1 MQFENPVVVVD
12 FETYYATDFS
22 LRKIPIPEY
31 IRSPRFKV
39 FGAGVYIPDENPTN
53 KPRVGAAFIEADKL
67 RDFLQNMVP
76 DRLVI
81 GHNLAFDG
89 AILEWHYGVKPLGY
103 IDTLS
108 LANHVL
114 GPARTAGSNSLASLA
129 TVLGLEPK
137 GDLAFLKGV
146 EIPDAAQMAA
156 LAIYATHDAELTWAI
171 FNRLMPYFSNPEFEL
186 TLANHTLEMY
196 LRRPLTVDLGAVAKG
211 QAMAEAL
218 KLEALAKAGVKLDT
232 LMSGPKFAE
241 ALKACLAAHKLHVP
255 FKVRATTDTEIAKA
269 AKEGVK
275 AAPTKRIPAM
285 AKGDEAFL
293 RLLRDGPEDVKNL
306 INARLAAK
314 SSAPTM
320 ARFAKL
326 ERAGKDVGV
335 RVNLHYYGAHTGRFS
350 GGGGFN
356 FQNLTDPKKMKT
368 GVERDIAKL
377 VRSSIVAG
385 PRHSLASADA
395 SQVECRVEAWMAGE
409 DALLA
414 AFRANRDIYSE
425 FISDVLQ
432 EDIRKPT
439 PEDAKDPEK
448 KRWLEVARGLGK
460 IAVLGLGY
468 QMGVAKFF
476 KQSCSKSEE
485 IAIAVQAGTLPLKLF
500 AKTLDMYRRK
510 YTRIVAFWDDLDT
523 AFRGAAA
530 GLSNRVGPLTFG
542 PMGKKS
548 VFIEL
553 PSTRR
558 LYYRNVRSRP
568 RTGVVEF
575 IDCDGNMHKSKA
587 KGDEIV
593 YGEGNGEKVYGGLLA
608 ENVTQAVSR
617 DLLAE
622 AVLDLDEQ
630 FPVVLHVHDSIVCRV
645 PEGDE
650 AAAMAAIIAR
660 LSTAPAWGEGL
671 PLAAEGKFGRT
682 LADI

>member
-1 MQFENPVVVVD
+1 MELETPVVVVD
-12 FETYYATDFS
+12 FECFYSTDFN
-22 LRKIPIPEY
+22 LKKLAIPDY
-31 IRSPRFKV
+31 VRDPRFKV
-39 FGAGVYIPDENPTN
+39 FGAGVYVPEEG
-53 KPRVGAAFIEADKL
+53 KARFVGAEELPKFLAAILAD
-67 RDFLQNMVP
+67 RIC
-76 DRLVI
+76 I
-81 GHNLAFDG
+81 GHNLQFDG
-89 AILEWHYGVKPLGY
+89 AILEWNYHVKPLAY
-103 IDTLS
+103 LDTLS
-108 LANHVL
+108 LAAHVL
-114 GPARTAGSNSLASLA
+114 GPAKVAGTNSLASLA
-129 TVLGLEPK
+129 KTLGLEPK
-137 GDLAFLKGV
+137 GDLAFMKGV
-146 EIPDAAQMAA
+146 ETPDLAQMAA
-156 LAIYATHDAELTWAI
+156 LAIYAAHDAALTWTI
-171 FNRLMPYFSNPEFEL
+171 FNRLMAYFSNPEFEL
-186 TLANHTLEMY
+186 TLANHALEMY
-196 LRRPLTVDLGAVAKG
+196 LRRPLAVDLDAVANG
-211 QAMAEAL
+211 QAMAETL
-218 KLEALAKAGVKLDT
+218 KLEALAKAGVKIDT

-241 ALKACLAAHKLHVP
+241 ALKACLAAHKLHIP

-269 AKEGVK
+269 AKEGIK

-293 RLLRDGPEDVKNL
+293 KLLRDGPEDVKNL

-314 SSAPTM
+314 SSAPTL

-326 ERAGKDVGV
+326 DRAGRDAGV

-377 VRSSIVAG
+377 VRASITAG
-385 PRHSLASADA
+385 PGRVFAAADA

-409 DALLA
+409 AALLHS
-414 AFRANRDIYSE
+414 FREGRDIYSE

-432 EDIRKPT
+432 EDIHKPT
-439 PEDAKDPEK
+439 PEDAKDPER

-485 IAIAVQAGTLPLKLF
+485 IAIAVQEGKLSLKLF

-510 YTRIVAFWDDLDT
+510 YTRIVTFWDALDT
-523 AFRGAAA
+523 AFKGAAA
-530 GLSNRVGPLTFG
+530 GLSNKVGPLTFG
-542 PMGKKS
+542 QMGKKS

-575 IDCDGNMHKSKA
+575 IDADGNMHKSKA

-593 YGEGNGEKVYGGLLA
+593 YGDGNGEKVYGGLLA
-608 ENVTQAVSR
+608 ENTTQAVSR

-622 AVLDLDEQ
+622 AILDLDETY
-630 FPVVLHVHDSIVCRV
+630 PVVLHVHDSIVCRV
-645 PEGDE
+645 PAEQE
-650 AAAMAAIIAR
+650 AEAMAAIIAR
-660 LSTAPAWGEGL
+660 LAATPTWGEGL
-671 PLAAEGKFGRT
+671 PLVAEGKSGKT